1 MRKVGTSK
9 APKKLTSVRPKDFR
23 IYEKILIKGFE
34 YVYSSGKGM
43 NNINLIVSSKKIL
56 ETLFIEK
63 GRYFS

>member
-9 APKKLTSVRPKDFR
+9 APKKLTSVLPKDFR

-43 NNINLIVSSKKIL
+43 NNMNLIVFL
-56 ETLFIEK
+56 QENT
-63 GRYFS
+63 